1 MQIREREI
9 ELKLRKA
16 TAERGGL
23 CLKCAPQG
31 WVGAPDRMVLL
42 PQGRM
47 GFVEVKAPGQRPR
60 PLQVARHRQLAA
72 LGYVVVTIDHP
83 GQITGVLDLIE
94 GVAQPPA
101 ITPNHS
107 ITPYGEG
114 RCY

>member
-31 WVGAPDRMVLL
+31 WAGAPDRMVLL

-101 ITPNHS
+101 ITPNHG